1 MFEIHPAKEDIL
13 RELEEIERRDF
24 ELRKARVNVNFAAAK
39 TDFPAGD
46 FEMSPTVSE
55 PQPAFEKEATLLD
68 FLFGVEEKIA
78 EMFIPRREETGGQS
92 AESAGAGPELREE
105 ILSELP
111 EIREKLEYE
120 FYEREKEKYSHF
132 LALEK
137 QIFERRYFSS
147 KNSLAKFAALCL
159 FAMLAAPSFAVIGN
173 ALNLKDSVQNAGMD
187 AYFYLSEAKSDV
199 KNFDFASAE
208 VNFNKAYYGFLKVN
222 NEIGVFGGVIVD
234 ILKNI
239 PGFEKI
245 SAGENLLEAGKYLAA
260 AGENIS
266 VAFEKFL
273 KFDFKS
279 VFDGNGLASGETI
292 TDKIFSAKKDIEQAR
307 ENLFAAG
314 VYLDKV
320 DGSGLPEISGEISK
334 LRENLPV
341 LIEFAGASLKMSDI
355 ALKTLGH
362 YQPQKYLLIFQ
373 NPSEARATGG
383 FIGSYGLLDVSKGK
397 ISNLFI
403 DGIFNPDGQLREKII
418 PPRPL
423 QRITTAWSTHD
434 ANWFFDFPES
444 AEKIAWFYEK
454 TGGATPDGVIALTPK
469 AVERLLDV
477 FGPIPMPEYGITLT
491 SKNLIERLQY
501 EAEINYDKELN
512 KPKQIL
518 SDLTPK
524 IIDRIANASL
534 EEWQKIISSLA
545 QGLEEKDIM
554 IYSLDSDVQDFFVN
568 QGWGGDILKTDKDYL
583 AVVHSNIN
591 GFKTDKVIEEEINLD
606 SEIQADGAIINTLT
620 IMRKHSG
627 GAEQYDYWNR
637 VNTDYLRVYV
647 PSGSKLLS
655 ASGHTVDVYVPPADY
670 EALGFKTDPDVAE
683 IESSLTVDQSSGTH
697 VFEESGKT
705 VFGNWVY
712 VSPGESVSVVYKYL
726 LPFKIDFSS
735 KIKNHGVAVQ
745 KQASLSASRFKAA
758 VRFPSEQK
766 IVWSYPDSLAV
777 SEKIWK
783 FEDVLSADKFFGA
796 VFESAGF

>member
-13 RELEEIERRDF
+13 RELEELEKRDDA
-24 ELRKARVNVNFAAAK
+24 LRTRLISTRPLEMVVKADSTANNFISAPNEP
-39 TDFPAGD
+39 DFP
-46 FEMSPTVSE
+46 PPVL
-55 PQPAFEKEATLLD
+55 EKETTLFDILY
-68 FLFGVEEKIA
+68 GIEEKIM
-78 EMFIPRREETGGQS
+78 ETFKFREID
-92 AESAGAGPELREE
+92 GPNLREE

-111 EIREKLEYE
+111 EIREKLESE

-159 FAMLAAPSFAVIGN
+159 FVMLAAPSFAVIGN
-173 ALNLKDSVQNAGMD
+173 ALNLKENVQNAGMD
-187 AYFYLSEAKSDV
+187 AYLHLSEAKSDV

-239 PGFEKI
+239 PGFEKL
-245 SAGENLLEAGKYLAA
+245 SAGENLLEAGKYLAR

-266 VAFEKFL
+266 IAFEKFL

-279 VFDGNGLASGETI
+279 VFDGNGLASEETI
-292 TDKIFSAKKDIEQAR
+292 TDKIFSAGKDIEEAR
-307 ENLFAAG
+307 ENLLAAG
-314 VYLDKV
+314 VFLDKV
-320 DGSGLPEISGEISK
+320 DADGLPEIFGEIAK
-334 LRENLPV
+334 LRENLPAS
-341 LIEFAGASLKMSDI
+341 IEIAAA
-355 ALKTLGH
+355 ALKISDVALKAFGH

-403 DGIFNPDGQLREKII
+403 DGIFNPDGQLREKIV

-434 ANWFFDFPES
+434 ANWFFDFPAS
-444 AEKIAWFYEK
+444 AEKISRFYEK

-477 FGPIPMPEYGITLT
+477 FGPLPMPEYGITLT

-518 SDLTPK
+518 SDLAPK

-534 EEWQKIISSLA
+534 EEWQKIISGLA

-554 IYSLDSDVQDFFVN
+554 IYSLDADLQNFFVN
-568 QGWGGDILKTDKDYL
+568 QGWGGDILETDKDYL

-591 GFKTDKVIEEEINLD
+591 GFKTDKVMEEEINLD
-606 SEIQADGAIINTLT
+606 SEIQNDGTIINTLT
-620 IMRKHSG
+620 ITRKHSG
-627 GAEQYDYWNR
+627 GGEQYDYWNR
-637 VNTDYLRVYV
+637 VNADYLRVYV
-647 PSGSKLLS
+647 PSGSKLLA

-670 EALGFKTDPDVAE
+670 EALGFKTDADIAK
-683 IESSLTVDQSSGTH
+683 IESSLIIDQSSGTH
-697 VFEESGKT
+697 VFEETGKT

-726 LPFKIDFSS
+726 LPFKIDFSA

-745 KQASLSASRFKAA
+745 KQASLNASRFKAA
-758 VRFPSEQK
+758 VRFPSAQK
-766 IVWSYPDSLAV
+766 IVWSYPDSLAA
-777 SEKIWK
+777 SAEIWK
-783 FEDVLSADKFFGA
+783 YEDILSTDKFFGA
-796 VFESAGF
+796 VFEGGGN